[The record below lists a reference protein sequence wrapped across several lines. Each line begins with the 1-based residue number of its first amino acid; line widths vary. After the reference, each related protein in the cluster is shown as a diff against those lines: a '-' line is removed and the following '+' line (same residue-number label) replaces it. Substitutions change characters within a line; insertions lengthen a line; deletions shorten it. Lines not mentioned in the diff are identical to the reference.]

1 MTSVRCGVHKPVVR
15 VVLRG
20 CVAVNTTL
28 QSTRLSGSWSLP
40 NEMEYGAEGHGVSC
54 SVLVRW

>member
-20 CVAVNTTL
+20 CVAVNTAL
-28 QSTRLSGSWSLP
+28 RSTGLSGSWSLP
-40 NEMEYGAEGHGVSC
+40 SAMQYGAEGHGVSC
-54 SVLVRW
+54 SVFVR